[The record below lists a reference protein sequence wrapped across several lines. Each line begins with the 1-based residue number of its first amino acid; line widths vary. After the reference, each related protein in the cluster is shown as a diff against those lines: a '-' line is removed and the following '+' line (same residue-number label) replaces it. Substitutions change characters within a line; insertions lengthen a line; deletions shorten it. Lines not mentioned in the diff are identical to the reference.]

1 MSESDSIVT
10 VVNLISPSGL
20 KVSVPSM
27 FIFSIVVGALP
38 GERATTSTPM
48 KDTGTNRI
56 NKTADIAKSNNPK
69 KIFSLFFIGLR
80 LVFFVNS

>member
-56 NKTADIAKSNNPK
+56 NITADIAKSNNPK

>member
-10 VVNLISPSGL
+10 VVNLISPVGS
-20 KVSVPSM
+20 KVFVPSM

-48 KDTGTNRI
+48 KETGTNRI
-56 NKTADIAKSNNPK
+56 NKTADIAKSNSPR

>member
-1 MSESDSIVT
+1 VSESDSIVT

>member
-1 MSESDSIVT
+1 MSESDSIAT
-10 VVNLISPSGL
+10 VVNLISPTGS

-48 KDTGTNRI
+48 KETGTNRI
-56 NKTADIAKSNNPK
+56 NKTADIARSNNPK
-69 KIFSLFFIGLR
+69 KIFSLFFIGVR
-80 LVFFVNS
+80 LVSFVNS

>member
-56 NKTADIAKSNNPK
+56 NKTVDIAKSNNPK

>member
-1 MSESDSIVT
+1 M
-10 VVNLISPSGL
+10 NLISPTDS

-38 GERATTSTPM
+38 GESATTSTPM
-48 KDTGTNRI
+48 NDTGTNRI
-56 NKTADIAKSNNPK
+56 NKTADIAKSNIPK

-80 LVFFVNS
+80 LVCVLNS

>member
-10 VVNLISPSGL
+10 VVNLISPTGSN
-20 KVSVPSM
+20 VSVPSM

-38 GERATTSTPM
+38 GESATTSTPM
-48 KDTGTNRI
+48 NDTGTNRI
-56 NKTADIAKSNNPK
+56 NKTADIAKSNTPK

-80 LVFFVNS
+80 LVCVLNS

>member
-10 VVNLISPSGL
+10 VVNLISPTDS

-38 GERATTSTPM
+38 GESATTSTPM
-48 KDTGTNRI
+48 NDTGTNRI
-56 NKTADIAKSNNPK
+56 NKTVDTAKSNTPK
-69 KIFSLFFIGLR
+69 KIFSLFFIGLL
-80 LVFFVNS
+80 LVCVLNS

>member
-1 MSESDSIVT
+1 
-10 VVNLISPSGL
+10 
-20 KVSVPSM
+20 
-27 FIFSIVVGALP
+27 VGALP

-56 NKTADIAKSNNPK
+56 NKTADIANSNNPK

-80 LVFFVNS
+80 FVFFSDS

>member
-27 FIFSIVVGALP
+27 LIFSIVVGALP